1 MTFVDKTVFV
11 DKTIDTGRIKLAY
24 VERGN
29 PDGITV
35 LAIHGWL
42 DNAASFDCLAE
53 QIDLSSAR
61 LIAIDL
67 PGHGLSDHREK
78 GQIYHLMDYVI
89 DVVGVINAL
98 GLDQVVILGHS
109 LGGIV
114 GLLTAA
120 AIPSK
125 VSRLILLD
133 SFGPMVDTSDQVA
146 EQLKKA
152 VSKICLATP
161 RPPVVYPTIEDAVS
175 ARLRGFGKIE
185 PSTARILLKRGL
197 VKVASGYVWATDP
210 RLREPSLVRLS
221 ESQVKGFMASVE
233 CPVCLIAAS
242 DGYVSLEAKHN
253 PRLSYLS
260 NLETYQ
266 VSGHHHFHLDGDV
279 KETARIINQFIS

>member
-1 MTFVDKTVFV
+1 MTFVN
-11 DKTIDTGRIKLAY
+11 KTINTDRIKLAF

-29 PDGITV
+29 PDGTPV

-53 QIDLSSAR
+53 KLDLSNIR

-67 PGHGLSDHREK
+67 PGHGLSEHRGK
-78 GQIYHLMDYVI
+78 GQIYHLMDYVV
-89 DVVGVINAL
+89 DVVGLIKAL
-98 GLDQVVILGHS
+98 SLDNVVILGHS
-109 LGGIV
+109 LGGII
-114 GLLTAA
+114 GLLTTA
-120 AIPSK
+120 AIPSL

-133 SFGPMVDTSDQVA
+133 SFGPMVDKEDKVA

-152 VSKICLATP
+152 VSKICLSTP
-161 RPPVVYPTIEDAVS
+161 RPPAIYSDIEDAVS
-175 ARLRGFGKIE
+175 ARLGGFGKIE
-185 PSTARILLKRGL
+185 SSAARVLLKRGL
-197 VKVASGYVWATDP
+197 VKTDSGYIWATDP

-221 ESQVKGFMASVE
+221 ESQVRGFMASIE

-242 DGYVSLEAKHN
+242 DGYVSIETKHN
-253 PRLSYLS
+253 PRLSYIS

-279 KETARIINQFIS
+279 KVTASIINQFVS